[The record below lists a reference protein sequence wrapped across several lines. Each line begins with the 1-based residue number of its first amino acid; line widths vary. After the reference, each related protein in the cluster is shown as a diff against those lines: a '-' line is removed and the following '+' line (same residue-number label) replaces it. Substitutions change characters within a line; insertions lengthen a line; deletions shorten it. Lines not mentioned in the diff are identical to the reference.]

1 MNTVLLIFLLL
12 AMAMVVISLVR
23 GIVAFL
29 RSTRIDLESGEQQD
43 ATDMQLKQNRA
54 MMSRIK
60 WQAIAIIV
68 IAIMLAVAGGG
79 N

>member
-12 AMAMVVISLVR
+12 AMVMVVISLVR

-68 IAIMLAVAGGG
+68 IAIMLAVAGG
-79 N
+79 NN

>member
-12 AMAMVVISLVR
+12 TMVMVVISLVR

>member
-12 AMAMVVISLVR
+12 AMVMVVISLVR

-68 IAIMLAVAGGG
+68 IAIMLAVAGGS

>member
-12 AMAMVVISLVR
+12 AMVMVVISLVR